1 MKQTSL
7 SNTGHSL
14 HCSILAA
21 VNDPGVRSL
30 ISRELEEDA
39 LLFVDDASCLT
50 AALDEGEG
58 SYDLLLLS
66 SALPGLTAETADR
79 IIGGSAAR
87 PSLPVIVLG
96 TDRAQE
102 GIFLSAGAMDFMLPD
117 SCTGGVLKARIRL
130 ALELFGN
137 QHMLQSAERDPL
149 TGLYSKEFFFHCA
162 GLADA
167 ESPDREMD
175 AAALDI
181 SHFHVVNEHY
191 GRLYGDRVLRQMGE
205 NISRAA
211 EQMKGI
217 ACRRDGDIF
226 LLYFPH
232 TDEYEGIL
240 ASVSEGLD
248 RQIRLRMGVYPR
260 SDKSLDIDRRFDRA
274 KLALDSIRHSFTKTV
289 AVYDDSLFQSELHLE
304 RLLDDFPAAI
314 AEKQFVV
321 YYQPQFI
328 IQDISPVLRGAE
340 ALVRWMH
347 PQLGLINPGEF
358 ISLFELNGL
367 IQQLDQYVWRE
378 VAAQMRDWKQRL
390 DFCLP
395 VSVNVS
401 RIDLFDRG
409 LLGLL
414 KGLLAEYGLSP
425 EEFHLEITESA
436 YTQDSEQIISMVAAL
451 RAEGFHVEID
461 DFGSGYS
468 SLNMISNVP
477 LDALKLDMGFMQNA
491 FKDRRNAKMLDAVIG
506 IASSL
511 EVPSIAEGVET
522 AEQMFVLKEMGCDMV
537 QGYYFSRPVPPEIYE
552 QFLLDRKYAL
562 LTGGAGSSRGDFI
575 KAPEQFAYEALHD
588 PVTGLY
594 NRSAYKILLKD
605 ADQRN
610 IALLLAEVDDYE
622 EIRSLRGDEAA
633 NRIMLRLA
641 NVLRH
646 SFRSVDFVCRIEE
659 AVFAV
664 IMTRVNSSMHASLV
678 ARKVQDIRRMLRED
692 AEALPPFTLNIGA
705 AFADRKE
712 SGGDLYQ
719 NATLALERAKVT
731 EDHWSAC

>member
-181 SHFHVVNEHY
+181 SHFHVVNERY

-425 EEFHLEITESA
+425 EEFRLEITESA
-436 YTQDSEQIISMVAAL
+436 YTQDSEQIISMVSAL

-491 FKDRRNAKMLDAVIG
+491 FKDRRNAKMLDAVM
-506 IASSL
+506 AWRPQSRCSS
-511 EVPSIAEGVET
+511 
-522 AEQMFVLKEMGCDMV
+522 
-537 QGYYFSRPVPPEIYE
+537 
-552 QFLLDRKYAL
+552 
-562 LTGGAGSSRGDFI
+562 
-575 KAPEQFAYEALHD
+575 
-588 PVTGLY
+588 
-594 NRSAYKILLKD
+594 
-605 ADQRN
+605 
-610 IALLLAEVDDYE
+610 
-622 EIRSLRGDEAA
+622 
-633 NRIMLRLA
+633 
-641 NVLRH
+641 
-646 SFRSVDFVCRIEE
+646 
-659 AVFAV
+659 
-664 IMTRVNSSMHASLV
+664 
-678 ARKVQDIRRMLRED
+678 
-692 AEALPPFTLNIGA
+692 
-705 AFADRKE
+705 
-712 SGGDLYQ
+712 
-719 NATLALERAKVT
+719 
-731 EDHWSAC
+731 

>member
-50 AALDEGEG
+50 AVLDEGED
-58 SYDLLLLS
+58 SFDLLLLS
-66 SALPGLTAETADR
+66 PALPGLTAETADR

-347 PQLGLINPGEF
+347 PQLGLINPGN
-358 ISLFELNGL
+358 SS
-367 IQQLDQYVWRE
+367 R
-378 VAAQMRDWKQRL
+378 
-390 DFCLP
+390 CSSST
-395 VSVNVS
+395 VS
-401 RIDLFDRG
+401 
-409 LLGLL
+409 
-414 KGLLAEYGLSP
+414 
-425 EEFHLEITESA
+425 
-436 YTQDSEQIISMVAAL
+436 
-451 RAEGFHVEID
+451 
-461 DFGSGYS
+461 S
-468 SLNMISNVP
+468 SSWINM
-477 LDALKLDMGFMQNA
+477 
-491 FKDRRNAKMLDAVIG
+491 
-506 IASSL
+506 
-511 EVPSIAEGVET
+511 
-522 AEQMFVLKEMGCDMV
+522 C
-537 QGYYFSRPVPPEIYE
+537 
-552 QFLLDRKYAL
+552 
-562 LTGGAGSSRGDFI
+562 GGKWPHRCATGSS
-575 KAPEQFAYEALHD
+575 
-588 PVTGLY
+588 VWT
-594 NRSAYKILLKD
+594 SAFPS
-605 ADQRN
+605 R
-610 IALLLAEVDDYE
+610 
-622 EIRSLRGDEAA
+622 
-633 NRIMLRLA
+633 
-641 NVLRH
+641 
-646 SFRSVDFVCRIEE
+646 
-659 AVFAV
+659 
-664 IMTRVNSSMHASLV
+664 
-678 ARKVQDIRRMLRED
+678 
-692 AEALPPFTLNIGA
+692 
-705 AFADRKE
+705 
-712 SGGDLYQ
+712 
-719 NATLALERAKVT
+719 
-731 EDHWSAC
+731 

>member
-50 AALDEGEG
+50 AVLDEGED
-58 SYDLLLLS
+58 SFDLLLLS
-66 SALPGLTAETADR
+66 PALPGLTAETADR

-260 SDKSLDIDRRFDRA
+260 ADKRLDIDRRFDRA

-506 IASSL
+506 M
-511 EVPSIAEGVET
+511 
-522 AEQMFVLKEMGCDMV
+522 MFVLKEMGCDMV

-719 NATLALERAKVT
+719 NASLALERAKDAA
-731 EDHWSAC
+731 DHWSAC